1 MSTFLGAHTFQ
12 LFFADAKKLDK
23 FDTLCNEIPCKNR
36 EMSRQFTILEFQTTV
51 AMAYLNITEKIHY
64 IASEIEQKILN

>member
-1 MSTFLGAHTFQ
+1 MCTFLVAHTFQ

-36 EMSRQFTILEFQTTV
+36 EMCKQFTILEFQTTV
-51 AMAYLNITEKIHY
+51 SMAYLNIMEKIHY
-64 IASEIEQKILN
+64 VTYVIEQKT